1 MNQEQ
6 DARRLTARVTGDVQ
20 GVGFRYRTLQQAVRL
35 GLSGV
40 ASNRRDGSVLVIAEG
55 SGPALDGLLAF
66 LEGPTAPG
74 TVAAVD
80 ARFSTA
86 TGEFDG
92 FRAE

>member
-35 GLSGV
+35 GLTGV

-55 SGPALDGLLAF
+55 GGPALDGLLEF

-74 TVAAVD
+74 TVAGVD